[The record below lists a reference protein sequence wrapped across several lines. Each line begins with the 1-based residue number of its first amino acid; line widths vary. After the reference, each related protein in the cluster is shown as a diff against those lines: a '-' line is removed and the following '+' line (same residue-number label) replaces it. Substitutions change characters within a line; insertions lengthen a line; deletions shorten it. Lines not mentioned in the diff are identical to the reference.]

1 MKIEKKVKVKKVKK
15 VKKEKYSSDY
25 NRLVKILANILNVS
39 QGSTSMWA
47 MVYSDSR
54 PLEEQIISKIISLKE
69 DFAREDEG
77 TKLEA
82 ENKRNLMEVIGMLT
96 GDEKRLI
103 EAGKKIEQSKKEESD
118 CCED

>member
-1 MKIEKKVKVKKVKK
+1 MKKQKKVKK
-15 VKKEKYSSDY
+15 VKKEKHSPDY
-25 NRLVKILANILNVS
+25 NRLIKTLELVLGINANEGI
-39 QGSTSMWA
+39 GMFSMISC
-47 MVYSDSR
+47 YDSR
-54 PLEEQIISKIISLKE
+54 DSETKIISKIISLKE

-103 EAGKKIEQSKKEESD
+103 EAGKKIEQSKKEECD